1 MKLGKDTNSLIN
13 YLIAN
18 PNYVEP
24 KVGMDVTECHW
35 TDRTAYRIID
45 VDKDLKGFTMQ
56 KYDPRNEGD
65 VFNQK
70 WVYDNEDGTPRLTK
84 GHTVHI
90 RFKYN
95 KWKIDGIYN
104 INLAFNTRDEYYDP
118 SF

>member
-1 MKLGKDTNSLIN
+1 MKLGKDTGSLIN

-35 TDRTAYRIID
+35 TDRTAYRIVN

-56 KYDPRNEGD
+56 KYDVRNDGD
-65 VFNQK
+65 VFDQTWN
-70 WVYDNEDGTPRLTK
+70 YDNEDGTPRLADMTM
-84 GHTVHI
+84 HI

-95 KWKIDGIYN
+95 KWRTEGGSVMH
-104 INLAFNTRDEYYDP
+104 LAFNTRDEYYDP